1 MVESWDEIRRWRRA
15 RRDELIGRREALPQ
29 RERQELQARII
40 DLLENRFPEL
50 AGALIGFYWPIRSE
64 IGLHALIRRLLER
77 GAAAALPAVVEK
89 GAPLEFRAWRPGDR
103 LERGFWN
110 IPVPAERLLV
120 RPTVLLVPLVG
131 FDPEGYRL
139 GYGGGYYDRTLAA
152 MMPRPRAI
160 GVGYELG
167 RLETIHPQAHDMPMD
182 AIVTEAGVFEAPARG
197 GGTPGGAALPAWDED
212 PNSTGSFASPPC
224 FMHELDPSWLGL
236 DPNPPGE
243 ADGQDSRSQG
253 KSADDA
259 HATGPAPGTNRRQR

>member
-1 MVESWDEIRRWRRA
+1 VVDSWDEIRRWRRE

-29 RERQELQARII
+29 RERQALQAGIVE
-40 DLLENRFPEL
+40 LLETRFPEL
-50 AGALIGFYWPIRSE
+50 AGGLVGFYWPIRSE
-64 IGLHALIRRLLER
+64 IGLHALIRRLVEQ
-77 GAAAALPAVVEK
+77 GAGAALPAVIEK

-110 IPVPAERLLV
+110 IPVPAERRVV

-131 FDPEGYRL
+131 FDRQGYRL

-152 MMPRPRAI
+152 MTPRPHAI

-167 RLETIHPQAHDMPMD
+167 RLATIHPQPHDVPMD
-182 AIVTEAGVFEAPARG
+182 AIVTEAGVFEAPARRIG
-197 GGTPGGAALPAWDED
+197 PPGGAALPEWDED

-224 FMHELDPSWLGL
+224 FMHELDPSRLGL
-236 DPNPPGE
+236 DPNRPRDPDRTG
-243 ADGQDSRSQG
+243 ARSRG